1 MASPSITSRNEA
13 VRQARRDLA
22 AALRMADRIGFS
34 EGVCN
39 HFSFAVPG
47 ADGLFLINPR
57 RLHWSEVTASSLL
70 LVDDDGTLLEGE
82 APPEA
87 SAFYIHWRLHKAAP
101 QAQCVLHTHM
111 PYATALT
118 MLEDPTLLPLSQ
130 TSLMFHNRVSYDTAY
145 NGLAGYKEEGDRIAA
160 ALGNRSALFLANHG
174 VIVTAATVPQA
185 WNRLYYLERAA
196 MHQVMA
202 QSTGKP
208 LRLVPED
215 VAEMTA
221 QQMSEDE
228 ADMAE
233 NHFRAVHRILERECP
248 DYVH

>member
-1 MASPSITSRNEA
+1 MANLSTASPNEA
-13 VRQARRDLA
+13 IRQARRDLA
-22 AALRMADRIGFS
+22 AALRMADRLGFG

-47 ADGLFLINPR
+47 TDGLFLINPR

-70 LVDDDGTLLEGE
+70 LVDNDGRLIEGD

-87 SAFYIHWRLHKAAP
+87 SAFYIHWRLHRAAP
-101 QAQCVLHTHM
+101 QAKCVLHTHM

-130 TSLMFHNRVSYDTAY
+130 TSLLFHEEVSYDTAF
-145 NGLAGYKEEGDRIAA
+145 NGLAGHREEGDRIAA
-160 ALGNRSALFLANHG
+160 ALGNRSTLFLANHG
-174 VIVTAATVPQA
+174 VIVTGATVPLA

-202 QSTGKP
+202 LSTGRP
-208 LRLVPED
+208 LRILPER
-215 VAEMTA
+215 VAESTR
-221 QQMSEDE
+221 QQMNEDE

-233 NHFRAVHRILERECP
+233 NHFRSVHRILERECP
-248 DYVH
+248 EYLH

>member
-1 MASPSITSRNEA
+1 MTSPPNATRDAAI
-13 VRQARRDLA
+13 RQARRDLA
-22 AALRMADRIGFS
+22 AALRMADRLGFS

-39 HFSFAVPG
+39 HFSVAVPG

-70 LVDDDGTLLEGE
+70 LVDDDGTLLEGDS
-82 APPEA
+82 PPEA
-87 SAFYIHWRLHKAAP
+87 SAFYIHWRLHRAAP

-118 MLEDPTLLPLSQ
+118 MLEEPALLPLSQ
-130 TSLMFHNRVSYDTAY
+130 SSLMFHNRVSYDTAY
-145 NGLAGYKEEGDRIAA
+145 NGLAGYREEGDRIAA
-160 ALGNRSALFLANHG
+160 ALGNRSILFLANHG
-174 VIVTAATVPQA
+174 VIATGASVPLA

-208 LRLVPED
+208 LRLVSPD
-215 VAEMTA
+215 IADKTV
-221 QQMSEDE
+221 QQLAEDE

-233 NHFRAVHRILERECP
+233 NHFRSVHRILERECP
-248 DYVH
+248 DYAH